1 MHHVDASSQR
11 ESRQT
16 TYVYRGRQDREI
28 KKIIIKKF
36 TVLFFNDGLL
46 DRVGHI
52 KAKHSTKNIKHY
64 FKRQLKTIKHIDN
77 VDIQHV

>member
-1 MHHVDASSQR
+1 MLTPVHR
-11 ESRQT
+11 GSR
-16 TYVYRGRQDREI
+16 DRPHTWEETERF
-28 KKIIIKKF
+28 KKKIKKF